1 MKLFLTEKEG
11 KGRVSLSYESSQRT
25 QWRKPTQQRLSVT
38 EQIRYPVQS
47 YETKNITSATFWLFP
62 WGETGSQ
69 LITHILFFSL
79 KAHFLSKC
87 MLWRGAQRTTQ
98 IPGLMDNFFTV
109 KLKGRASFSVF
120 PSHASP
126 TSQTTYLIVLKV
138 PMVWEI
144 STAYNTELATS
155 ILQASFFFFNPAF
168 AF

>member
-1 MKLFLTEKEG
+1 M
-11 KGRVSLSYESSQRT
+11 
-25 QWRKPTQQRLSVT
+25 

-69 LITHILFFSL
+69 LIKHILFFSL

-155 ILQASFFFFNPAF
+155 ILQASFFFFFNPVF